1 VRVDNTI
8 THAAIANARREAAAR
23 RFQRAIV

>member
-1 VRVDNTI
+1 VRVSDAI
-8 THAAIANARREAAAR
+8 AHAAIANARREDAAR